1 MGQINDPVY
10 RRQVKDRTQKILDF
24 IHIVSWITLVINGTF
39 GLWILILAVIKL
51 CKDRDA
57 GPAEVP
63 VSVLPEAAIPVA
75 ASYSEPVSAQSVRA
89 SQESAKSQPVAT
101 VSVQIPPVETVQ
113 SQPVVEQEG
122 KPAFE
127 NPQEVAWRRAQ

>member
-39 GLWILILAVIKL
+39 GLWILTLAIIKL

-63 VSVLPEAAIPVA
+63 VCVLPEAAIPIAVT
-75 ASYSEPVSAQSVRA
+75 PVSYNEPTKAQTLCTT
-89 SQESAKSQPVAT
+89 QEPA
-101 VSVQIPPVETVQ
+101 Q
-113 SQPVVEQEG
+113 SQPVTAV
-122 KPAFE
+122 KVIPPAE
-127 NPQEVAWRRAQ
+127 TVQTLTE